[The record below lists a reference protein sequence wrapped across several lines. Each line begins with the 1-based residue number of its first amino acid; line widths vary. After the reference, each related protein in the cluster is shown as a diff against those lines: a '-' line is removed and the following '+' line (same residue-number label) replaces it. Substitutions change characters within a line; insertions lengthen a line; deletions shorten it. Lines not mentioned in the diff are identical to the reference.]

1 MLMSTVLPAIGF
13 VWWQDCVLPKVESLW
28 WQDKRSGIII
38 IPILLSQLFPVG
50 FYHCNNS
57 RLLHSAVKKKWQAL
71 SPGSEVLTTLNRLSV
86 TRSWNWS
93 TWANGDVSRKCST
106 QQMTW
111 HSWPISQNRKRIP
124 GWAVRPRPVVDGG
137 CDSIQNGGQIRI
149 NPPPTTGGP
158 GGPSTLLITI
168 CRIWQCK
175 IFRTVYNYMS
185 STGFNTWPVFSYIN
199 MNDIVERS
207 ALFSFLSYAGDTSH
221 VRHTNVNDG
230 DSIYL
235 FR

>member
-124 GWAVRPRPVVDGG
+124 GWAVRPPPWWMVDVTASKMADRSELIHHPPRGG
-137 CDSIQNGGQIRI
+137 LAAPPHYCDR
-149 NPPPTTGGP
+149 
-158 GGPSTLLITI
+158 L
-168 CRIWQCK
+168 
-175 IFRTVYNYMS
+175 
-185 STGFNTWPVFSYIN
+185 
-199 MNDIVERS
+199 
-207 ALFSFLSYAGDTSH
+207 
-221 VRHTNVNDG
+221 VR
-230 DSIYL
+230 
-235 FR
+235 